1 MVLEGEVGSA
11 MPDMKVGL
19 FSLLTLVRRAESTD
33 SGPPD
38 LLFSKLENQFL
49 CLLMASL
56 ALIFLSGLSGGSLL
70 GLLWLLRHSAVL
82 DTELDLLSR
91 SCGLDDL
98 DLTVMLCLEERPDS
112 ESVLEPGL

>member
-1 MVLEGEVGSA
+1 MVLSGDVGSVS
-11 MPDMKVGL
+11 PEMKVGL

-33 SGPPD
+33 SGVPD

-49 CLLMASL
+49 CLLMASF

-70 GLLWLLRHSAVL
+70 GLDWLLRYSAVL
-82 DTELDLLSR
+82 DTELDLLSL
-91 SCGLDDL
+91 SWGLEDR